1 MTGAEAGTEADGG
14 RRRDVAL
21 AAATAQLL
29 AVPKGAAA
37 VRAFFDP
44 ATSTISYVVHDPATM
59 RGAVID
65 SILDYD
71 AAAGRTSTAS
81 AEAIAEHVRAAGIS
95 IDWLLETH
103 AHADHLSAAPWL
115 QKRFGGAI
123 AIGEHIRA
131 VQAVF
136 GDIFN
141 AGTDFRRDGSDFDR
155 LWSDGDRFA
164 IGELPVTVLHVPGH
178 TPACVAYAIGDVVFV
193 GDTMFMPDYG
203 SARADFPGGDA
214 QTLFRSLRRIL
225 ELPGATPLFLC
236 HDYLTAERRE
246 HCWETSVAEQRAAN
260 VHARDGI
267 SEEEFVARRRARDAG
282 LAMPQLLLPSV
293 QVNMRAGRL
302 PPAEDN
308 GVVYLKIPIDRL

>member
-1 MTGAEAGTEADGG
+1 MSGAGEDA
-14 RRRDVAL
+14 AL
-21 AAATAQLL
+21 AAAREQLIRTAR
-29 AVPKGAAA
+29 ARAA

-44 ATSTISYVVHDPATM
+44 ATSTISYVVHDPVTM

-65 SILDYD
+65 SVLDYD
-71 AAAGRTSTAS
+71 AVSGRTATSS
-81 AEAIAEHVRAAGIS
+81 AEAIVAYVRDAGIAL
-95 IDWLLETH
+95 DWLLETH

-115 QKRFGGAI
+115 AKTLGGTI
-123 AIGEHIRA
+123 AIGEHIRD

-141 AGTDFRRDGSDFDR
+141 AGPEFRRDGSDFGR
-155 LWSDGDRFA
+155 LWSDGERFA

-178 TPACVAYAIGDVVFV
+178 TPACVAYVVGDVVFV

-214 QTLFRSLRRIL
+214 ALLFRSLRRIL
-225 ELPGATPLFLC
+225 ELPPQTPLFLC
-236 HDYLTAERRE
+236 HDYLTAGRQE
-246 HCWETSVAEQRAAN
+246 HRWETTVAEQRSAN
-260 VHARDGI
+260 VHARDGV
-267 SEEEFVARRRARDAG
+267 SEEEFVERRRARDAG
-282 LAMPQLLLPSV
+282 LSMPALLLPAV

-308 GVVYLKIPIDRL
+308 GVSYLKIPVDRL

>member
-1 MTGAEAGTEADGG
+1 MSDRVKDT
-14 RRRDVAL
+14 AL
-21 AAATAQLL
+21 ASAREQLL
-29 AVPKGAAA
+29 DIAKGTAS

-44 ATSTISYVVHDPATM
+44 STSTISYVVHDPATM

-65 SILDYD
+65 SVLDFD
-71 AAAGRTSTAS
+71 AASGRTSTAS
-81 AEAIAEHVRAAGIS
+81 AEAIVAFVRDAGIG

-115 QKRFGGAI
+115 RKILGGTI
-123 AIGEHIRA
+123 AIGEHIRD

-141 AGTDFRRDGSDFDR
+141 AGAEFRRDGSDFGR
-155 LWSDGDRFA
+155 LFADGEHFA
-164 IGELPVTVLHVPGH
+164 IGDLPVTVLHVPGH
-178 TPACVAYAIGDVVFV
+178 TPACVAYVVGDVVFV

-214 QTLFRSLRRIL
+214 AQLFRSLRRIL
-225 ELPGATPLFLC
+225 DLPVETPLFMC
-236 HDYLTAERRE
+236 HDYLTADRE
-246 HCWETSVAEQRAAN
+246 EHRWEATVGEQRAGNA
-260 VHARDGI
+260 HARDGI
-267 SEEEFVARRRARDAG
+267 SEDEFVARRRARDAG
-282 LAMPQLLLPSV
+282 LSMPALLLPAV

-308 GVVYLKIPIDRL
+308 GVAYLKIPIDRL

>member
-1 MTGAEAGTEADGG
+1 MSEPLTDK
-14 RRRDVAL
+14 AL
-21 AAATAQLL
+21 AAAHEQLAGTAT
-29 AVPKGAAA
+29 GATA
-37 VRAFFDP
+37 VRAFFDR

-65 SILDYD
+65 SVLDFD
-71 AAAGRTSTAS
+71 AASGRTSTAS
-81 AEAIAEHVRAAGIS
+81 AETIVTYVQGAGIA

-115 QKRFGGAI
+115 AKILGGTI
-123 AIGEHIRA
+123 AIGEHIRD

-141 AGTDFRRDGSDFDR
+141 AGDEFRRDGSDFGR
-155 LWSDGDRFA
+155 LFADGEHFA

-178 TPACVAYAIGDVVFV
+178 TPACVAYVVGDVVFV

-214 QTLFRSLRRIL
+214 AQLFRSLRRIL
-225 ELPGATPLFLC
+225 DLPAETPLFMC
-236 HDYLTAERRE
+236 HDYLTADRE
-246 HCWETSVAEQRAAN
+246 EHRWQATVGEQRAGN

-267 SEEEFVARRRARDAG
+267 SEDEFVVRRRARDAG
-282 LAMPQLLLPSV
+282 LSMPALLLPAV

-302 PPAEDN
+302 PAAEDN
-308 GVVYLKIPIDRL
+308 GVAYLKIPIDRL

>member
-1 MTGAEAGTEADGG
+1 MSAAKPDP
-14 RRRDVAL
+14 AL
-21 AAATAQLL
+21 AAAHEQIA
-29 AVPKGAAA
+29 ASAKGAAV

-65 SILDYD
+65 SVLDYE
-71 AAAGRTSTAS
+71 AASGRTSTKS
-81 AEAIAEHVRAAGIS
+81 AEAIVAYVREAGIA

-115 QKRFGGAI
+115 AKILGGTI
-123 AIGEHIRA
+123 AIGEHIRD
-131 VQAVF
+131 VQTVF

-141 AGTDFRRDGSDFDR
+141 AGPDFRRDGSDFGR
-155 LWSDGDRFA
+155 LFADGEHFA

-178 TPACVAYAIGDVVFV
+178 TPACVAYVVGDVVFV

-214 QTLFRSLRRIL
+214 AQLFRSLRRIL
-225 ELPGATPLFLC
+225 DLPAETPLFMC
-236 HDYLTAERRE
+236 HDYLTAEREDHR
-246 HCWETSVAEQRAAN
+246 WEATVGEQRAGN

-267 SEEEFVARRRARDAG
+267 SEGEFVARRRARDAS
-282 LAMPQLLLPSV
+282 LSMPALLLPAV

-308 GVVYLKIPIDRL
+308 GVTYLKIPVDRL

>member
-1 MTGAEAGTEADGG
+1 MSEPMAD
-14 RRRDVAL
+14 RAL
-21 AAATAQLL
+21 AAAHEQLAGTA
-29 AVPKGAAA
+29 KGAAA

-65 SILDYD
+65 SVLDFD
-71 AAAGRTSTAS
+71 AASGRTSTAS
-81 AEAIAEHVRAAGIS
+81 AEAIVAYVQGAGIA

-115 QKRFGGAI
+115 ANILGGTI
-123 AIGEHIRA
+123 AIGEHIRD

-141 AGTDFRRDGSDFDR
+141 AGAEFRRDGSDFGR
-155 LWSDGDRFA
+155 LFADGEHFA

-178 TPACVAYAIGDVVFV
+178 TPACVAYVVGDVVFV

-214 QTLFRSLRRIL
+214 AQLFRSLRRIL
-225 ELPGATPLFLC
+225 DLPAETPLFMC
-236 HDYLTAERRE
+236 HDYLSADRKE
-246 HCWETSVAEQRAAN
+246 HRWEATVGEQRAGN

-267 SEEEFVARRRARDAG
+267 SEDEFVARRRARDAG
-282 LAMPQLLLPSV
+282 LSMPALLLPAV

-302 PPAEDN
+302 PPVEDN
-308 GVVYLKIPIDRL
+308 GVAYLKIPVDRL